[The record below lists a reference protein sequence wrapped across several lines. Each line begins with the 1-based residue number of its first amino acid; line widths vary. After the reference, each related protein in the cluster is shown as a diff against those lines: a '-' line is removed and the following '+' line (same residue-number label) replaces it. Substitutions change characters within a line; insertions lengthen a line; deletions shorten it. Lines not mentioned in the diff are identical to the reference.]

1 MNNAQRWSALY
12 FFLLSLLCSP
22 LFAEGDGGGDGGG
35 DGDSGGE
42 YDGDQHHD
50 GDGDVHHHHH
60 HDRIFLG
67 IGGFYDP
74 WFWGGPGLYGYRGY
88 GYFNPYYSNPPIA
101 RIPAFPP
108 IYVQQRETIK
118 AQPKTNYWYY
128 CQNPEGYY
136 PTIKECPGG
145 WLQVAPQPNAQ

>member
-1 MNNAQRWSALY
+1 MNNSQRRSALY
-12 FFLLSLLCSP
+12 FFLLSLLCNS
-22 LFAEGDGGGDGGG
+22 LFAEGDGGDSGG

-42 YDGDQHHD
+42 YEGDQHHD
-50 GDGDVHHHHH
+50 GDGHHRHH
-60 HDRIFLG
+60 HDHIFLG

-74 WFWGGPGLYGYRGY
+74 WFWGGPALYGYRGY
-88 GYFNPYYSNPPIA
+88 GYFTPYYSNPPIA